1 MSNTNL
7 ESLVTGRVCKIE
19 RQAGDPVRPGDV
31 VLTVESMKM
40 EIPVEATVSGT
51 LVVVSVVEG
60 DAVDEGQIVAQIK
73 PFFPTP

>member
-73 PFFPTP
+73 PFPPTP